1 MKLHLARKGDN
12 NLVTAY
18 GDGYVEI
25 NRQRHEQS
33 VVVMPTQ
40 LLSPWTQNRFDAL
53 TEEDLK
59 ALISLGQEV
68 VLLGTGS
75 KLRFPPPHLLRPL
88 AGAGIGILPD
98 YAVDG
103 GQQLVQ
109 VLRETEMPSL
119 ESYLVYAEEM
129 RSVARVQAFRDFLVS
144 KAQRWNF

>member
-1 MKLHLARKGDN
+1 MN
-12 NLVTAY
+12 NISAL
-18 GDGYVEI
+18 
-25 NRQRHEQS
+25 QRAME
-33 VVVMPTQ
+33 
-40 LLSPWTQNRFDAL
+40 
-53 TEEDLK
+53 
-59 ALISLGQEV
+59 
-68 VLLGTGS
+68 
-75 KLRFPPPHLLRPL
+75 

-144 KAQRWNF
+144 KAQRWTY